1 MSVFGYFRQAAALLL
16 HPQLRLFV
24 IMPMIVNVLLLGSL
38 LLWGW
43 SQLERLDQWL
53 LAWLPAWL
61 DWLSWL
67 LWPLSLVLMLLG
79 VGMLFSVIG
88 NWLAAPFNGLLA
100 ERCEQLLRQG
110 EGPTASQWQ
119 WADVPRSLS
128 REWHKLMYYLPRA
141 VAVLLLSL
149 VPVLGTLLAPLL
161 WFALA
166 TWMAAIQ
173 YADYPFDNH
182 RIGFAEMRRALRQRP
197 LVSLTFGAVTTVL
210 TLIPLLNLVIM
221 PLAVCA
227 ASCWWVDRHL
237 PNQQNAA
244 SPPGPTPGPH

>member
-119 WADVPRSLS
+119 WADVPRSL
-128 REWHKLMYYLPRA
+128 RACTEEIDQILAQLPGINGRPA
-141 VAVLLLSL
+141 QR
-149 VPVLGTLLAPLL
+149 LA
-161 WFALA
+161 
-166 TWMAAIQ
+166 
-173 YADYPFDNH
+173 
-182 RIGFAEMRRALRQRP
+182 AEMDARLRYTGINEILDEGLHAWLNEFIP
-197 LVSLTFGAVTTVL
+197 LVRQLGNAIHSSYLE
-210 TLIPLLNLVIM
+210 
-221 PLAVCA
+221 A
-227 ASCWWVDRHL
+227 A
-237 PNQQNAA
+237 
-244 SPPGPTPGPH
+244 